1 MFNAERSL
9 DQIKSSQMESTPA
22 TPPTRFP
29 GAKAQ
34 GMMRRPDMVA
44 GADLPADAAKGTPS
58 KRIRTSADISAF
70 AESQTH
76 TELKAYLG
84 RWAASIHLVPRSMV
98 HPVKDPAAEL
108 PHEDAAG
115 HPMPEAVRLVWRIL
129 TTMRRW
135 MKEIPLQDMRQARF
149 GNPAFRDFHER
160 LRERAGDE
168 LIKPLVALRTGAA
181 KDIPEDECVA
191 ELLGYLFDS
200 FGNATRIDYG
210 TGHELH
216 FLIIL
221 FILEKMGVLLPES
234 APQQDSSTW
243 GSYAAEVHYRQVAL
257 CLFWGYLELMRDV
270 QKHFRMEPA
279 GSHGVWGLDDFHHV
293 PFIIGAAQ
301 LSAPAAAS
309 VEALGGNPAGTGP
322 TPATANDGNGEVA
335 ATTAESSPPQ
345 NHREDGVRVPTS
357 TIPPPSS
364 IVDDVT
370 VQRMRNDWIY
380 FSMIAW
386 IRDNKRGPFHEHS
399 SVLYNVSGLEDWR
412 RITGGMM
419 KMYEGEVLHKI
430 NIVQHLLFGHHFP
443 YPSVASPRA

>member
-1 MFNAERSL
+1 
-9 DQIKSSQMESTPA
+9 
-22 TPPTRFP
+22 
-29 GAKAQ
+29 
-34 GMMRRPDMVA
+34 
-44 GADLPADAAKGTPS
+44 
-58 KRIRTSADISAF
+58 
-70 AESQTH
+70 
-76 TELKAYLG
+76 
-84 RWAASIHLVPRSMV
+84 
-98 HPVKDPAAEL
+98 
-108 PHEDAAG
+108 
-115 HPMPEAVRLVWRIL
+115 
-129 TTMRRW
+129 
-135 MKEIPLQDMRQARF
+135 
-149 GNPAFRDFHER
+149 
-160 LRERAGDE
+160 
-168 LIKPLVALRTGAA
+168 
-181 KDIPEDECVA
+181 
-191 ELLGYLFDS
+191 
-200 FGNATRIDYG
+200 
-210 TGHELH
+210 
-216 FLIIL
+216 
-221 FILEKMGVLLPES
+221 
-234 APQQDSSTW
+234 
-243 GSYAAEVHYRQVAL
+243 
-257 CLFWGYLELMRDV
+257 MRDV

-322 TPATANDGNGEVA
+322 TPATTNDGNGEVA